1 MTNLDIW
8 NFIETYLLSCLY
20 CFYLQVQ
27 QAPSKIELNG
37 VVLKFENL
45 MIVTNKFHRAKHFY
59 KLCVICNLN
68 SFEFKRTLHQQ
79 KAWHTK
85 IHFANR
91 SFPSKKVFHTQEDIL
106 HARRRFARKL
116 TFHTQTDV
124 SHAKRRF
131 TRKKTFH
138 TQKDVSHAKRRSNT
152 KIYFTLK
159 NMFAHK
165 SRFSRKLHFA
175 CKIRFKHN
183 KIAKSVNTSERSEHL
198 SITY

>member
-8 NFIETYLLSCLY
+8 NFIETYLLSCLH
-20 CFYLQVQ
+20 CLYLQVQ

-116 TFHTQTDV
+116 TFHTQKDV
-124 SHAKRRF
+124 QTQKFVSRSKICLHTKVVFHGNYILHAKY
-131 TRKKTFH
+131 
-138 TQKDVSHAKRRSNT
+138 VSNT
-152 KIYFTLK
+152 TRSPKASIPARGQNIYLSHTKICLY
-159 NMFAHK
+159 NP
-165 SRFSRKLHFA
+165 
-175 CKIRFKHN
+175 
-183 KIAKSVNTSERSEHL
+183 VL
-198 SITY
+198 SWAILYYPEK